1 MTLFLAAPAKINLFL
16 HILGRRQDGYHEIQT
31 FFQLLD
37 YGDQLSFSVRCDGQL
52 TLTPAM
58 VDIADNDNLIIRAAK
73 SLQATT
79 KTRLGADIQLD
90 KRLPLG
96 GGLGGGSSDAATAL
110 VALNHL
116 WKTGLTAT
124 DLANLGVQLG
134 ADVPV
139 FVHGCSAW
147 AEGIGEQLQAIV
159 MPERWYLVIKP
170 NCSVST
176 RQIFSHPQLT
186 RNTPP
191 ITVASFLEKGG
202 INDCQTTVSQIY
214 PEVAEAISWLGQH
227 ADAQLT
233 GTGAC
238 IFAALP
244 SKSAADELL
253 RKVPTHWQ
261 SFIAKG
267 ISRSPVVDLLL

>member
-124 DLANLGVQLG
+124 DLANLGR
-134 ADVPV
+134 D
-139 FVHGCSAW
+139 
-147 AEGIGEQLQAIV
+147 IAIA
-159 MPERWYLVIKP
+159 R
-170 NCSVST
+170 
-176 RQIFSHPQLT
+176 
-186 RNTPP
+186 
-191 ITVASFLEKGG
+191 
-202 INDCQTTVSQIY
+202 
-214 PEVAEAISWLGQH
+214 
-227 ADAQLT
+227 
-233 GTGAC
+233 
-238 IFAALP
+238 
-244 SKSAADELL
+244 
-253 RKVPTHWQ
+253 
-261 SFIAKG
+261 
-267 ISRSPVVDLLL
+267 

>member
-1 MTLFLAAPAKINLFL
+1 MTLSLAAPAKINLFL

-37 YGDQLSFSVRCDGQL
+37 YGDQLSFSVRRDGQL

-58 VDIADNDNLIIRAAK
+58 ADIADNDNLIIRAAK
-73 SLQATT
+73 KLQAAT
-79 KTRLGADIQLD
+79 KTELGADIQLD

-124 DLANLGVQLG
+124 ALADLGVQLG

-147 AEGIGEQLQAIV
+147 AEGIGEQLQVIA

-170 NCSVST
+170 NCSVAT

-202 INDCQTTVSQIY
+202 INDCQTTVCQLY
-214 PEVAEAISWLGQH
+214 PEIAEAISWLGRH
-227 ADAQLT
+227 AHAQLT

-238 IFAALP
+238 VFAGFP
-244 SKSAADELL
+244 SRSAADELL
-253 RKVPTHWQ
+253 RKVPVHWQ
-261 SFIAKG
+261 GFIAKG

>member
-1 MTLFLAAPAKINLFL
+1 MTLSLAAPAKINLFL

-37 YGDQLSFSVRCDGQL
+37 YGDQLSFSVRRDGQL

-58 VDIADNDNLIIRAAK
+58 ANIADNDNLVIRAAK
-73 SLQATT
+73 KLQVAT

-96 GGLGGGSSDAATAL
+96 GGLGGGSSNAATTL

-124 DLANLGVQLG
+124 ALANLGVQLG

-147 AEGIGEQLQAIV
+147 AEGIGERLQAIA

-176 RQIFSHPQLT
+176 GQIFSHPQLT
-186 RNTPP
+186 RNTAP

-202 INDCQTTVSQIY
+202 INDCQTMVVQIY
-214 PEVAEAISWLGQH
+214 PEIAEAISWLGRH
-227 ADAQLT
+227 AHAQLT

-244 SKSAADELL
+244 SRYAADELL
-253 RKVPTHWQ
+253 RKVPTHWR

-267 ISRSPVVDLLL
+267 INRSPVVDLLL